1 MCDDHTDK
9 LHSLNRKDPYPEE
22 GIATKLSTK
31 RAPVVVVVTVI
42 APGPV
47 VMIAVMV
54 NVVDNVMSMASIID
68 VKPVGKIANVHK
80 TPLVIAS
87 GDGGSKVALHMPID
101 ERKLPPKNLIV
112 LGSIGV
118 IDENANDKVNDHAL
132 KSKGEDPAVPV
143 IKVLN
148 RV

>member
-1 MCDDHTDK
+1 M
-9 LHSLNRKDPYPEE
+9 
-22 GIATKLSTK
+22 
-31 RAPVVVVVTVI
+31 VTVI

-68 VKPVGKIANVHK
+68 VKPVDKIANVHK

-87 GDGGSKVALHMPID
+87 GDGKVALHMPID
-101 ERKLPPKNLIV
+101 ERKLPPKNLA
-112 LGSIGV
+112 GSIGA

-132 KSKGEDPAVPV
+132 KSKDSIPAVPV